1 MAFSLLSPYW
11 IQFTACSPAK
21 LDCLLFYRPS
31 LHFPALNA
39 VHMLARLLKYRSL
52 VSAQGNTFEVWLQGS
67 WSESFLMMCPPK
79 QKPALGSPAPPGVLA
94 VVVFCFGCTWLISP
108 ILNLAKKSILIS
120 LPSPLRHCLM
130 ECLVWDWPFSRQLG
144 DGKQQPHS
152 GQMRFHI
159 VWLIWSLSQLPNSF
173 PSSSAIQKRCH
184 LHVLTLLLNLGRR
197 LETHTAVWFREGNA
211 PGSLSA
217 AAGNLNPTSA
227 CYRAVGVV
235 RVLRRPW
242 LSLNCER
249 HLCGYPETSLVWN
262 NLWGSDSPCMPF
274 RG

>member
-1 MAFSLLSPYW
+1 MTPGLLVWEFSY
-11 IQFTACSPAK
+11 
-21 LDCLLFYRPS
+21 D
-31 LHFPALNA
+31 
-39 VHMLARLLKYRSL
+39 V
-52 VSAQGNTFEVWLQGS
+52 
-67 WSESFLMMCPPK
+67 PPK

-120 LPSPLRHCLM
+120 LPLPLRHCLM

-184 LHVLTLLLNLGRR
+184 LRVLTLLLNLGRR

-227 CYRAVGVV
+227 CCRAVGVV

-262 NLWGSDSPCMPF
+262 NLWGSDSTLHAFQRLRSQGRTMYLDI
-274 RG
+274 RGQCIRKDSNSLICLENRSKWGFHGNGMMEKVTLLEMG